1 MRKNLS
7 GVKKSILNQK
17 IFDVL
22 AVIDLGKINNWKD
35 IKGQS
40 VWINTSFKDHQE
52 INNNTHLCFPFITK
66 SFSDLS
72 SFRIYL
78 QDNNNKKIELKSGEK
93 KLVFSTFKSTFIYNE

>member
-22 AVIDLGKINNWKD
+22 AVIDLEKINNWKD

-40 VWINTSFKDHQE
+40 VWINTFFKDHQE

-78 QDNNNKKIELKSGEK
+78 QDNNNTKIELKSGEK
-93 KLVFSTFKSTFIYNE
+93 KVSIFNFQIDVYL

>member
-1 MRKNLS
+1 MRKNLN

-22 AVIDLGKINNWKD
+22 AVIDLEKINNWKD

-40 VWINTSFKDHQE
+40 VWINTSFKEHQE

-78 QDNNNKKIELKSGEK
+78 QDNNNKKIKLKSGEK
-93 KLVFSTFKSTFIYNE
+93 KVSIFNFQIDVYL

>member
-22 AVIDLGKINNWKD
+22 AVTDLEKINNWKD

-78 QDNNNKKIELKSGEK
+78 QDNNNTKIELKSGEK
-93 KLVFSTFKSTFIYNE
+93 KVSIFNFQIDVYL

>member
-1 MRKNLS
+1 MRKNLN

-22 AVIDLGKINNWKD
+22 AVIDLEKINNWKD

-78 QDNNNKKIELKSGEK
+78 QDNNNKKIKLKSGEK
-93 KLVFSTFKSTFIYNE
+93 KVSIFNF

>member
-1 MRKNLS
+1 MRKNLN

-22 AVIDLGKINNWKD
+22 AVIDLEKINNWKD

-78 QDNNNKKIELKSGEK
+78 QDNNNKKIKLKSGEK
-93 KLVFSTFKSTFIYNE
+93 KVSIFNFQIDVYL

>member
-78 QDNNNKKIELKSGEK
+78 QDNNNKKIKLKSGEK
-93 KLVFSTFKSTFIYNE
+93 KVSIFNFQIDVYL